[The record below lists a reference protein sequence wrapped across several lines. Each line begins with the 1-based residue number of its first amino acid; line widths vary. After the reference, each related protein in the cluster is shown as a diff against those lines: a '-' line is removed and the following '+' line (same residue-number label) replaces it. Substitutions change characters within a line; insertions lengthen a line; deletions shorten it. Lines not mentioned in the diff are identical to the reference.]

1 LAPLFLG
8 FDAGGQAY
16 MKAPEHFDV
25 GDASSLTEPD
35 QECMMSDGLA
45 PQWESAPSGIVTLIG
60 NSHAMSDVYRT
71 IRLVSQSDATIL
83 LRGESGTGKELVA
96 KAIHAASQR
105 ANGPFVALHC
115 AAVTE
120 SLLESELF
128 GHEPGAFTGAIR
140 LRKGRFEQAHG
151 GTLFLDEVGDIPVT
165 TQVKLLR
172 VLQDRRFERV
182 GGTQPVAVDIRL
194 IGATHRDLEGMI
206 IQGAFREDLYYRLNV
221 VPITL
226 PPLRDRIGDILLLIG
241 RFLARFNA
249 QHKRRVSLSEDLL
262 NAMEGYYWP
271 GNVRELQNCIE
282 RLVVIA
288 DRDVVRLDRLPVSF
302 RDYFVHMQQV
312 ANRSVGQ
319 SNRRNN
325 ALSLG
330 KSLQEIERRRLVE
343 ALERAGWVQAQAART
358 LGLTPRQVAY
368 KIRKYGLRNRE

>member
-1 LAPLFLG
+1 
-8 FDAGGQAY
+8 

-120 SLLESELF
+120 SLMESELF

-151 GTLFLDEVGDIPVT
+151 GTLFFDEVGDIPVT

-182 GGTQPVAVDIRL
+182 GGTQPIAVDIRL

-241 RFLARFNA
+241 HFLARFNA

-262 NAMEGYYWP
+262 SAMEGYHWP

-302 RDYFVHMQQV
+302 REYFIHMQQV
-312 ANRSVGQ
+312 ASMSVGQ
-319 SNRRNN
+319 SNRREN

-330 KSLQEIERRRLVE
+330 KSLQEIERRRLIE
-343 ALERAGWVQAQAART
+343 ALQGAGWVQAQAARA